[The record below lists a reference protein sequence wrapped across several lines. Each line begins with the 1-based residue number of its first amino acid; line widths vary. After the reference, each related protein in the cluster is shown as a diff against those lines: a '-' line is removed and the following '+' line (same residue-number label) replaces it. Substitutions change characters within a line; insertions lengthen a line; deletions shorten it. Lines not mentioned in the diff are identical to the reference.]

1 MSKRW
6 LIAPNNKE
14 LQTEIA
20 SNLRI
25 SNLLAQILIN
35 RGITDVSAAKSF
47 LQPQIATLADPSHLP
62 DIEKASIRIN
72 EAIQNKEKIVVY
84 GDYDV
89 DGLTATALMYRCL
102 KMFDARVSYY
112 IPERLEEGYGLNAD
126 AITKLKEEGTDLIL
140 TVDCGI
146 SACREAEIARSYG
159 IELIITDHHQPSQE
173 IPCAFAIINPKL
185 KATEKTFRDFSGVG
199 IAFML
204 AWSIGQHY
212 FPNKKVSKEFKEF
225 LISSMGLVALGT
237 IADVVPLVGENRIL
251 TKYGLGALQQTT
263 IPGLQALLDISALT
277 NINLDTSH
285 VGYRLGPRINAP
297 GRVGDAGV
305 VVEMLTTAC
314 KEKAKEIALFL
325 EEENKRR
332 RMMQLDILSA
342 AREKILNEINLDET
356 LAIVLADQ
364 EWHPGIVG
372 IIAAKIA
379 EEFNRPA
386 VMIAVAD
393 EIGHGSARSIPSFHM
408 LEALECCKNMLISVG
423 GHAQAAGLKI
433 HPDNIED
440 FRTMLNQMMAQRLMK
455 EDLVPFLNIDAEVEL
470 PMLNRGLLTELRLL
484 SPHGEGNHIPVFA
497 AKDLQIVG
505 KPRRIGSNGQHLSFY
520 VKQGNISM
528 KAIGFGMGEKIDR
541 LLQNGR
547 TCSLAVVLKENNWM
561 NNSTIE
567 LEVKDIKFEDD
578 EW

>member
-6 LIAPNNKE
+6 LIAPINRE

-20 SNLRI
+20 GNLRI

-35 RGITDVSAAKSF
+35 RGITEVCAAKNF
-47 LQPQIATLADPSHLP
+47 LQPQIATLADPSNLP
-62 DIEKASIRIN
+62 DIEKASVRIN
-72 EAIQNKEKIVVY
+72 EAIRNGENIVIY

-89 DGLTATALMYRCL
+89 DGLTATSLMYRCL
-102 KMFDARVSYY
+102 KMFDAKVSYY

-126 AITKLKEEGTDLIL
+126 AITQLKEEGTNLIL

-173 IPCAFAIINPKL
+173 IPDAFAIINPKL

-212 FPNKKVSKEFKEF
+212 FPNKKVSKEFKDF

-263 IPGLQALLDISALT
+263 IPGLQALLDISALS

-285 VGYRLGPRINAP
+285 VGYRLGPRLNAP
-297 GRVGDAGV
+297 GRVGDAGI

-332 RMMQLDILSA
+332 RIMQLDILSA

-356 LAIVLADQ
+356 LAIVLADHG
-364 EWHPGIVG
+364 WHPGIVG

-379 EEFNRPA
+379 EEFHRPA

-433 HPDNIED
+433 HPDNIKD

-455 EDLVPFLNIDAEVEL
+455 EDLVPFLNIDAEVDL
-470 PMLNRGLLTELRLL
+470 SLLNRGLLMELRLL
-484 SPHGEGNHIPVFA
+484 SPHGEGNHIPLFA
-497 AKDLQIVG
+497 AKNLQIVG

-541 LLQNGR
+541 LQQNGR
-547 TCSLAVVLKENNWM
+547 TCSLAVVLKENTWM
-561 NNSTIE
+561 NNSNIE
-567 LEVKDIKFEDD
+567 LEVRDIKFDD

>member
-6 LIAPNNKE
+6 FIAPNNIE

-20 SNLRI
+20 GNLRI

-35 RGITDVSAAKSF
+35 RGITDVGAAKGF
-47 LQPQIATLADPSHLP
+47 LQPQISTLSDPSNLP
-62 DIEKASIRIN
+62 DIEKASVRIN
-72 EAIQNKEKIVVY
+72 EAIRNGEKIVIY

-102 KMFDARVSYY
+102 KMFDARVNYY
-112 IPERLEEGYGLNAD
+112 IPERLEEGYGLNAE
-126 AITKLKEEGTDLIL
+126 AIAKLKAGGTDLIL

-173 IPCAFAIINPKL
+173 IPDAFAIINPKL

-204 AWSIGQHY
+204 AWSVGQHY
-212 FPNKKVSKEFKEF
+212 FPQKKVPNEFKDF
-225 LISSMGLVALGT
+225 LISAMGLVALGT

-251 TKYGLGALQQTT
+251 TKYGLGALQQTK
-263 IPGLQALLDISALT
+263 IPGLQALLDVSSLT

-297 GRVGDAGV
+297 GRVSDAGV

-314 KEKAKEIALFL
+314 NEKAKEIALFL
-325 EEENKRR
+325 EEENNRR
-332 RMMQLDILSA
+332 RAMQLDILSA
-342 AREKILNEINLDET
+342 ARQKIVDEINLDET

-372 IIAAKIA
+372 IIASKIA

-408 LEALECCKNMLISVG
+408 LDALECCKNMLISVG

-433 HPDNIED
+433 HPDNIGD
-440 FRTMLNQMMAQRLMK
+440 FRTLLNRMMAQKLQK
-455 EDLVPFLNIDAEVEL
+455 EDLVPFLNIDVAVDL
-470 PMLNRGLLTELRLL
+470 STLNRGLLMELQLL

-497 AKDLQIVG
+497 IKDLQIAG

-520 VKQGNISM
+520 VKQGNVSM
-528 KAIGFGMGEKIDR
+528 KAIGFGMGDEIDR
-541 LLQNGR
+541 LLKNGS

-561 NNSTIE
+561 NNSSIE
-567 LEVKDIKFEDD
+567 LEVKDIKFDGE
-578 EW
+578 